1 MTTPSPDR
9 EALRERLL
17 AAAREARHHAYAPYS
32 GYAVGAAVR
41 CEDGRIFA
49 GANVEN
55 ASYGLT
61 ICAERA
67 AVFRA
72 VNEGARRIEAI
83 AVVTRDGGTPCGA
96 CRQVL
101 SEFADGD
108 AVIWCASDEDVAVEE
123 YRLADLLPFAFRLPS
138 QPSGDD
144 ELILGGM

>member
-1 MTTPSPDR
+1 MRLDI
-9 EALRERLL
+9 EVLRDELL

-32 GYAVGAAVR
+32 GYTVGAAVYT
-41 CEDGRIFA
+41 ENGRIFT

-61 ICAERA
+61 ICAERV

-72 VNEGARRIEAI
+72 VSEGVRRIEAM

-101 SEFADGD
+101 AEFASED
-108 AVIWCASDEDVAVEE
+108 ALVWCMSEESAVVEQ
-123 YRLADLLPFAFRLPS
+123 YRLADLLPHVFRLLS
-138 QPSGDD
+138 QSSGDD
-144 ELILGGM
+144 ELTLGGV